1 MSNIALQIERT
12 LTGSVSNNANV
23 VFEDI
28 VYSAGNISYNNV
40 TGEITFNEA
49 GRYIFDWW
57 VATQTAATSPAVI
70 FTLTSTQGDNLEGNS
85 PNKLGVVVG
94 IGIVDVI
101 TAPVTVTLVNETG
114 NNVVYSSAVPV
125 QASLVVY
132 QDESSDSGPTG
143 PTGPEGPTGPTG
155 PQGPTGPTG
164 PEGPIGPTG
173 PEGATG
179 PTGPQGSIGPTGPEG
194 ATGPT
199 GPEGPTGPTGPEGLT
214 GPTGPEGATGPTGP
228 EGPTG
233 PTGPEGPTG
242 PTGPEGA
249 TGPTGPE
256 GPTGPTGPEGPIG
269 PTGPE
274 GATGPTGPEGPTG
287 PTGPEGATGPTGPE
301 GATGPTGP
309 QGPTG
314 PTGPEG
320 PTGPTGPEGP
330 TGPTGPEGP
339 TGPTG
344 PEGPTG
350 PTGPEGPTGP
360 TGPEGATGPT
370 GPEGPT
376 GPTGPEGATGPT
388 GPEGPTGPTSLDTFL
403 TAVETSGL
411 TVAGGGN
418 VVYSVNGPIGGT
430 DIAHAEPSDEF
441 ELAADHT
448 YQVSYTIT
456 GTTDVAT
463 AMDFVLQLNGVTI
476 TASNASSGE
485 LASPQ
490 TATGYA
496 YVVTPDA
503 PDPSILTVLNNTG
516 GTVTD
521 GSASISILQIS

>member
-12 LTGSVSNNANV
+12 LTGSVANNANV

-194 ATGPT
+194 LIGPTGPEGATGPTGPEGATGPT
-199 GPEGPTGPTGPEGLT
+199 GPEGPT

-256 GPTGPTGPEGPIG
+256 G
-269 PTGPE
+269 
-274 GATGPTGPEGPTG
+274 ATGPTGPEGLTG

-309 QGPTG
+309 
-314 PTGPEG
+314 EG
-320 PTGPTGPEGP
+320 PI
-330 TGPTGPEGP
+330 
-339 TGPTG
+339 
-344 PEGPTG
+344 
-350 PTGPEGPTGP
+350 GP
-360 TGPEGATGPT
+360 TGPEGA
-370 GPEGPT
+370 T